1 MKKISLMCMLGLA
14 MLMSMLCDVA
24 GAESKPVLVVAT
36 FDAKGVG
43 ADDVEFVM
51 DIFTSNFATLGF
63 ASIVDRS
70 SFDKIKKELSFQDS
84 DWSDSNKV
92 AELGKALN
100 ANQVATGQLTKRR
113 NKVVLTVKILDV
125 NTTAIIA
132 SNIGVVDD
140 VDAFL
145 DVMPEFCNILI
156 AKAGGG
162 SSFSA
167 STSRAQSSASYAN
180 YKIGDAGP
188 GGGIVFYVSK
198 EGFRVYDGKGG
209 EQICHYLEMSKNTLG
224 LSNWFPEYSN
234 IGTQTG
240 LGYGKS
246 NTYKILNASI
256 SKGLTEGNCAAYRCS
271 KYSTSSTKAGEW
283 WLPSKDE
290 LDLMYKNQKERVLAS
305 CTTKWHWS
313 SSGSGNGYA
322 WVKSF
327 GDGDWNLNG
336 KDDNTNSVRAVRAF

>member
-1 MKKISLMCMLGLA
+1 MKKVALVCMFGLA
-14 MLMSMLCDVA
+14 MLASLLQDVTKSVA
-24 GAESKPVLVVAT
+24 GAESKPVMVVAT

-51 DIFTSNFATLGF
+51 DVFTSNFANMGF
-63 ASIVDRS
+63 AKIVDRTQ
-70 SFDKIKKELSFQDS
+70 FDKIKKELSFQDS

-92 AELGKALN
+92 AELGRALN

-145 DVMPEFCNILI
+145 DVMPEFCNTLI
-156 AKAGGG
+156 AKAGGEG
-162 SSFSA
+162 SFTA
-167 STSRAQSSASYAN
+167 STSN
-180 YKIGDAGP
+180 YKIGDAGH

-209 EQICHYLEMSKNTLG
+209 EEVCHYLEMSKNTLG
-224 LSNWFPEYSN
+224 VSKWFPEGSY
-234 IGTQTG
+234 IGATQEG

-246 NTYKILNASI
+246 NTYKILNSKT
-256 SKGLTEGNCAAYRCS
+256 SKGLTEENCAAYRCS

-283 WLPSKDE
+283 WLPSQDE
-290 LDLMYKNQKERVLAS
+290 LDLVYQSQKERVLAS
-305 CTTKWHWS
+305 CTEKWHWS
-313 SSGSGNGYA
+313 SSESSYMYA
-322 WVKSF
+322 WLKYF
-327 GDGDWNLNG
+327 GDGVWGSNIKVNY
-336 KDDNTNSVRAVRAF
+336 NFSVRAVRAF